1 MSADKKRMVTE
12 LKAGKYP
19 EWIFGDADHRAFSND
34 AEDLFEC
41 VIHTEY
47 PRFMARIAAN
57 EAAYESIAAIPAG
70 VPLVKAIYGFG
81 LDTQMVV
88 AWEIDGEVAELAFC
102 HFVNLDGAA
111 FETNKVLDRLGEA
124 AQYWVARIADENN
137 AEAD

>member
-1 MSADKKRMVTE
+1 MSAEKKRMATE
-12 LKAGKYP
+12 LRSGKYP

-88 AWEIDGEVAELAFC
+88 TWEIDGEVAELAFS